1 MHKDFKHETWWI
13 YWVTKV
19 VIPWRLFWS
28 KKADQLGLVSR
39 TIGNS
44 LMVTPAA
51 FVGPAMLSVLRFWPW
66 PAF

>member
-1 MHKDFKHETWWI
+1 M
-13 YWVTKV
+13 TKV

-28 KKADQLGLVSR
+28 KKADQLSLVSR